1 MKSLKREG
9 IYLGLQFQRDIV
21 YHREE
26 AIAAGAVTEL
36 IFLFLYF
43 GSGEW

>member
-9 IYLGLQFQRDIV
+9 IYLGFQFQRDTV
-21 YHREE
+21 YHGEE
-26 AIAAGAVTEL
+26 AIAAGAVTGL

-43 GSGEW
+43 GSREW